1 LTWRYLPVVLGLVV
15 VTDACS
21 PGSVPAARPGLPMPT
36 PSVAVFP
43 SPLPAPTGLVVP
55 GQLTVAA
62 DPTEAPLVYYD
73 RDNRFAGFTIE
84 LVDRI
89 ATQVGLKLNVINIDG
104 AEIVP
109 GLAGNQQRYD
119 VGVAPQPASPEL
131 KARASTLDYL
141 VAGPVILARHND
153 RKITGPQSLCGLM
166 VGGNRD
172 RGGQTIV
179 LRLNQ
184 GACQGQPIAYTP
196 YDDDIKGIH
205 DLQSG
210 TLQAYLEDYAPA
222 TALAR
227 LYGDIRVVPRP
238 LNPAFQVFVFA
249 PANSAVRSAVSK
261 AFDRVRRD
269 GEYHNLL
276 LRWGLQEGAVS

>member
-1 LTWRYLPVVLGLVV
+1 MTWRYLPVVLGLVV

-36 PSVAVFP
+36 PSAAVFP
-43 SPLPAPTGLVVP
+43 SPLPAPIGLVVP

-119 VGVAPQPASPEL
+119 MGVAPQPASPEL

-141 VAGPVILARHND
+141 VAGPVILARHDD
-153 RKITGPQSLCGLM
+153 RKITGPQSLCGST

-249 PANSAVRSAVSK
+249 LANSALRSAVSK